1 MKLDVSEKASLLS
14 SVLKPLEYGK
24 KALEPL
30 KGIGERPPLDS
41 LKRGEIEVLV
51 KDIEHDPEGRAVFAG
66 KKVLLYIKDQGGSIG
81 KVLSGDYESGKK
93 VHLRRCQTVKEL
105 AESGRADRYS
115 VIIRDDGFFP
125 VLNMQYGHTTEEA
138 PGRLRVCFHCLN
150 ELNIRNLPSN
160 QARMPSALRSIFKK
174 GTRAKE
180 KDAAG
185 FNYKAFLEGS
195 LDVNELYGTSYH
207 KPDLEKYP
215 LGNIKNSDVVGPSV
229 VIKPT
234 PILIHSSKEHHEG
247 DWASLSQKIR
257 ADRFWIC
264 ESCGVDLSEN
274 QGLLHC
280 HHRNGNKDDNRTDN
294 IKVLCSVCHSEEPMH
309 EWMHVTSEDRKVIE
323 DIRSVHSCEPLAS
336 PSNTNEPLPEWA
348 QSSTETFHQSA
359 ILMANSGY
367 EPESIGEDFI
377 GQDGTVAF
385 EMEFAWPS
393 LKIGIIG
400 DNVKIPE
407 SDWTIIRNRDLP
419 ERITELGELI
429 RRDQ

>member
-66 KKVLLYIKDQGGSIG
+66 KKVLLYIKDQGPSIG
-81 KVLSGDYESGKK
+81 KVLAGSYEAGKK
-93 VHLRRCQTVKEL
+93 VHLRRCQKVKEL
-105 AESGRADRYS
+105 AENGRADRYS

-125 VLNMQYGHTTEEA
+125 VVNMQYGHTSEEV
-138 PGRLRVCFHCLN
+138 PGRLRVCFLCLN

-160 QARMPSALRSIFKK
+160 QSRMPSALRSIFKK
-174 GTRAKE
+174 GPRANE

-185 FNYKAFLEGS
+185 FNYKAFLDGS
-195 LDVNELYGTSYH
+195 LDVNELYGMSYD

-215 LGNIKNSDVVGPSV
+215 LGNIKNSDIDGPSV
-229 VIKPT
+229 VIRPT
-234 PILIHSSKEHHEG
+234 PILIHSSKENDED
-247 DWASLSQKIR
+247 DWASISQKIR
-257 ADRFWIC
+257 ADRLWTC
-264 ESCGVDLSEN
+264 ECCGVDLSEN
-274 QGLLHC
+274 RGLLHC

-294 IKVLCSVCHSEEPMH
+294 IKVLCSICHSEEPLH
-309 EWMHVTSEDRKVIE
+309 EWMHVKSEDRKVIE
-323 DIRSVHSCEPLAS
+323 VIRSVQSSETLAS
-336 PSNTNEPLPEWA
+336 PSVIDESLPEWA
-348 QSSTETFHQSA
+348 KSSTETFHQSA
-359 ILMANSGY
+359 VLLSNSGL

-377 GQDGTVAF
+377 GQDGAVSF

-393 LKIGIIG
+393 LKIGIVG
-400 DNVKIPE
+400 DNVNAPDC
-407 SDWTIIRNRDLP
+407 DWTIIRNSDLSDQLA
-419 ERITELGELI
+419 ELSALI
-429 RRDQ
+429 RRE